1 MIWESNSAWGPAEN
15 MKLNVNNGKAMSE
28 AFRTTMLSKHF
39 FARKILSSVVAAT
52 LVATSA
58 VPASADSFFFR
69 YKQPVSWAPGTD
81 PETPT
86 DPQLGVG
93 NDITIFFTGAIGI
106 AFSKLI
112 PVKTKDVAE
121 WRIQSGNLQDGLGL
135 DPSTGIVSGMPAG
148 KTTAKKAVLL
158 GYDTGGRLIARAA
171 ITSRFHNPAGQ
182 ATNFTF
188 YGHSN
193 KYMHRQIPATV
204 PIAKW
209 ESIGDLPDDFHT
221 ETRYF
226 AGTPSQEYSTGI
238 GFIGYDYMDKEVA
251 FTFGDLIVQDTPVIE
266 HIADQM
272 RHPSKNFLITPTVE
286 YRIGELKYRLVP
298 LDGTPKNTGFNT
310 KTGRLS
316 TNIPTFNTSMRFQI
330 EVTDVD
336 GVVGS
341 SNVFKLTT
349 ASPDVDMSKM
359 RNQTGTVNA
368 AYSLQLTGKDLS
380 GDINWKVLAGELPDG
395 ISLDAETGEI
405 SGTPTRVETKTG
417 IVIGAV
423 TSDGGSGQTP
433 AFDFTIYP
441 EEIGV
446 AFQPVETRIGRPFVT
461 VGPVMGTGVRSP
473 FSFDLAAGAVLDDAI
488 SVDLDTVVVSGTAE
502 TAGDYSVP
510 FDFINGDGR
519 QKTFVQPITVHD
531 LLALAYEPEITV
543 YRRTPAAVQP
553 SSVAGLIGSGEFK
566 LTSGTLPEG
575 LSVDPSSGD
584 IVGTP
589 KDMGSAVDLT
599 VTLSDES
606 GESVVSNDFEIE
618 VQDRPPVEVA
628 VGAVQVERFI
638 DNAVTTTTA
647 QNVYDGVTYE
657 LVAGTLPAG
666 LTFDEDGVIRGNTQE
681 LVGEYGGLQV
691 QATDGEG
698 YVGLSPVFSITVI
711 EPKSLSPL
719 NPANGTSD
727 VAATW
732 AEDAPFAFDLPIPSN
747 AYGTVSYDFP
757 SLPDGIAVVG
767 GQLVGTVAEP
777 GVYVF
782 PFTLIDDA
790 RRTLSGNFTLTILEP
805 MTAALEGRGKTGDVE
820 NDDISFEIPRG
831 GDTVISASVKDAI
844 GNVTYAYQGA
854 LPDGLAYADGKIT
867 GKPTTQD
874 QTGEF
879 TLVLTDEAGTTV
891 NLHAKV
897 VIAARVPL
905 TLTYAVPSPA
915 GFVGTSISAIKPSVV
930 DAIGAVTYIQK
941 GALPPGISFDGNTGY
956 FYGMPTEANWF
967 QGIEVTATDSEG
979 TTYAGTYG
987 PFAMGISMKGSP
999 AMPGTTTF
1007 TVRAAEPF
1015 ERTIDVGNAI
1025 KPIVF
1030 ATPSGD
1036 PLPHGLTLGQ
1046 FDGKISGAFPTIG
1059 KYVAGAVTAIDSF
1072 SREKTTNVKFVAV
1085 GPLAIAA
1092 PAATTFNQ
1100 YSIISAQAPA
1110 TNVIGTAKYELVSGT
1125 LPSFL
1130 SLNPSTGYISGPAD
1144 AKGTW
1149 GGLAVKVTDST
1160 ASTATTESFSI
1171 TIGDRLPLEMNTA
1184 DTYAVV
1190 ANKNY
1195 RLSMPVVNEV
1205 GAVTFVQTGAL
1216 PDGISFD
1223 VKRGMFSGNA
1233 RAIGT
1238 FPLTVTVTDSVGASV
1253 TRTFSLVIDT
1263 NGKPINLAVTDF
1275 LTKVGEPIV
1284 TKIPG
1289 YSNHVGAVQFWA
1301 DETLGDYGLTIDPN
1315 TGVISGTATQLMD
1328 FTPNVHISDASLRVT
1343 SRPISIK
1350 VVPDLVAN
1358 VPARIDLPVNKRVYP
1373 YISVSADNGIGT
1385 MDWSIEG
1392 TLPKGLSF
1400 STRLRRFA
1408 GTPSEIG
1415 TFPIKLTV
1423 AERDGFKQKSTVSV
1437 DVVVVSDGIAPTVSV
1452 TTAPIGYYT
1461 HTRSSIVPRYQ
1472 NAKTGD
1478 VLELAPGSAPLP
1490 PGYAFTKTG
1499 SGSYVISHTPGAMTD
1514 KGIYAGIKVR
1524 VTAADGLYGESEPFT
1539 IVLKNPF
1546 NYIATPM
1553 QNVRAY
1559 DPVSIPVPGTTS
1571 GTTTGTVAYS
1581 FYSDFSNGTLK
1592 IDPVTGV
1599 ITGYVT
1605 RSGTVGVRGV
1615 DSHNGVILRSTSYTV
1630 SFSAQVLSVSTTPAK
1645 QFTFTGM
1652 NFPTSYVTK
1661 IKNGAP
1667 NAVMS
1672 LGGLV
1677 PPGLS
1682 ADPVTGAVVGAA
1694 TTAGVYPVQL
1704 VYTDPNQTLV
1714 TPFTVDV
1721 EQAAPAGKGYRYLR
1735 IAITDKSDHLYN
1747 LKIKSAGGQNIMY
1760 LVTKGNGNL
1769 VASVYN
1775 QLVGG
1780 HNAISFPTGGFQ
1792 VFELPT
1798 YLDKGLI
1805 EAKGHGSATVVY
1817 SASVDGQT
1825 WVEIGTQ
1832 VNSEAPTASFQF
1844 KESTDLFAF
1853 NGNALASA
1861 SAQVPYSFDLKTLVD
1876 ASSLDGISASNL
1888 TWTWSVDPNRDT
1900 STTMA
1905 TLPAGLSISGSTLTG
1920 TPTVEGTYAVVL
1932 KGTYGAR
1939 SVSKAFQIVVGAS
1952 GDLFAFNSTALPQ
1965 GMAQFAY
1972 SFDLRTLVDTSTLQG
1987 ITASNLTWAWS
1998 VDPNRDTSTTMPD
2011 LPAGLSISGSTLR
2024 GTPTA
2029 EGTYAVVLTGT
2040 YGARSVSKPFQL
2052 VVTPLVASMSLQGAT
2067 LQSGERWVTPF
2078 NVDMFQ
2084 HLTAPGVTLSEVKWT
2099 VVTTGVVAQ
2108 SGEAVGFP
2116 ADLALG
2122 NTTGLITG
2130 TSSSVGKWRF
2140 AVKATWKTLSA
2151 QAEYVIEITGQPT
2164 TEYKFTKIA
2173 AGDEH
2178 TCGIT
2183 TSGKVACW
2191 GKGGNGRLGNNMTV
2205 NSAVPVDVAGMAQNT
2220 SISDLALASTGSC
2233 GVTSTGSLVCWG
2245 SAGSNDQYS
2254 LGASGL
2260 FAKAAPNYASGV
2272 TEMGIKYMHGCYV
2285 VSGAVKCQGW
2295 NGDYMPTG
2303 EFASVYWV
2311 YDPYPVTGLATGQKA
2326 VTVGGDHSCALSTT
2340 GSVKCWGLRAEG
2352 RLGNNAPATSGTR
2365 TPVQVAG
2372 LGSGAKAVEAGR
2384 EFTCA
2389 ITSANG
2395 VRCWGNNAYGQ
2406 IGDNSNTNRNQP
2418 VDVYGLTSGVQ
2429 QIVAGYAHAC
2439 ALTTTGGVKCWGNNA
2454 NGRLGNGST
2463 LTSNVPVDVL
2473 GLSSGVKNIAAG
2485 LYHTCALL
2493 ADGTHKCWGLNTSGQ
2508 LGDGTFVNRTTP

>member
-1 MIWESNSAWGPAEN
+1 MGLEFSALGASRN
-15 MKLNVNNGKAMSE
+15 MKLKLNNGKAMPE
-28 AFRTTMLSKHF
+28 AFRTTTVSKHF
-39 FARKILSSVVAAT
+39 SARKILSSVVAAT

-69 YKQPVSWAPGTD
+69 YKQPASWSPGTD
-81 PETPT
+81 PEIPT

-148 KTTAKKAVLL
+148 KTNQKKAVLV
-158 GYDTGGRLIARAA
+158 GYDVGGRLIARAT

-182 ATNFTF
+182 ATDFTF
-188 YGHSN
+188 YGHTS
-193 KYMHRQIPATV
+193 KYMYRQIPATV

-221 ETRYF
+221 EGRYF
-226 AGTPSQEYSTGI
+226 AGTPLQEYTTGV
-238 GFIGYDYMDKEVA
+238 GFIGYDFMDKEVA
-251 FTFGDLIVQDTPVIE
+251 FTYGDLIVQDTPVIE

-272 RHPSKNFLITPTVE
+272 RHPSKNFVVTPTVQ
-286 YRIGELKYRLVP
+286 YKIGEVKYRLVP
-298 LDGTPKNTGFNT
+298 LDGTPKITGFNT

-316 TNIPTFNTSMRFQI
+316 TNIPTFNTSMRFRI

-368 AYSLQLTGKDLS
+368 LYSLQLTGKDLS
-380 GDINWKVLAGELPDG
+380 GDINWKILAGELPDG

-405 SGTPTRVETKTG
+405 FGTPTRVETKTG

-461 VGPVMGTGVRSP
+461 AGPVMGTGVKSP

-488 SVDLDTVVVSGTAE
+488 SVDFDTVVVSGTAE

-510 FDFINGDGR
+510 FDFTNGDGR

-531 LLALAYEPEITV
+531 LLSLAYEPEITV
-543 YRRTPAAVQP
+543 YRRTPA
-553 SSVAGLIGSGEFK
+553 SVSPTSVTGMIGSGAFK
-566 LTSGTLPEG
+566 LTSGTLPKG
-575 LSVDPSSGD
+575 LQIDPSGA

-589 KDMGSAVDLT
+589 EEMGTSVDLA
-599 VTLSDES
+599 VTLTDES
-606 GESVVSNDFEIE
+606 GESVASNDFEIE
-618 VQDRPPVEVA
+618 VQDRPPVEVSA
-628 VGAVQVERFI
+628 GAVQVERFV
-638 DNAVTTTTA
+638 DNAVITTTS

-657 LVAGTLPAG
+657 LVAGTLPDG
-666 LTFDEDGVIRGNTQE
+666 LTFDEDGVIRGNTTE
-681 LVGEYGGLQV
+681 LAGEYGGLQV

-711 EPKSLSPL
+711 EPKNLSPL

-727 VAATW
+727 VEATW
-732 AEDAPFAFDLPIPSN
+732 AEDVPFAFDLPMPAN
-747 AYGTVSYDFP
+747 AYGTVSYSFS
-757 SLPDGIAVVG
+757 SLPNGIAVVG
-767 GQLVGTVAEP
+767 GQLVGTVDEP

-805 MTAALEGRGKTGDVE
+805 MSATLQGRGKTGDE
-820 NDDISFEIPRG
+820 ETDDVLFEIPRG
-831 GDTVISASVKDAI
+831 GDTVLAPSIKDAI
-844 GNVTYAYQGA
+844 GNVTYTFQGT
-854 LPDGLAYADGKIT
+854 LPDGLDYADGKIT

-879 TLVLTDEAGTTV
+879 TIILTDEAGSIAK
-891 NLHAKV
+891 LHAKV

-905 TLTYAVPSPA
+905 TLTYTVPSPA
-915 GFVGTSISAIKPSVV
+915 GFVGTSMLPIKPVVV
-930 DAIGAVTYIQK
+930 DAIGAVTYTQK
-941 GALPPGISFDGNTGY
+941 GTLPPGISFDGNTGY
-956 FYGMPTEANWF
+956 FYGLPTEANWF

-979 TTYAGTYG
+979 TSFAGTYG
-987 PFAMGISMKGSP
+987 PFVMGISMKGVP

-1015 ERTIDVGNAI
+1015 ERTLDVGNAI
-1025 KPIVF
+1025 KPVVF
-1030 ATPSGD
+1030 GTPSGA
-1036 PLPHGLTLGQ
+1036 PLAFGLTLGQ
-1046 FDGKISGAFPTIG
+1046 FDGKISGTFPEPG
-1059 KYVAGAVTAIDSF
+1059 KYDAGAVTAIDSF

-1085 GPLAIAA
+1085 GPLAIAE
-1092 PAATTFNQ
+1092 PTATTFNQ
-1100 YSIISAQAPA
+1100 YLSVSAQAVA
-1110 TNVIGTAKYELVSGT
+1110 TNVIGAAKYELVSGS

-1130 SLNPSTGYISGPAD
+1130 SLDPNTGYISGSAD

-1160 ASTATTESFSI
+1160 GSSATTGAFSI
-1171 TIGDRLPLEMNTA
+1171 TIGDRLPLEMATA
-1184 DTYAVV
+1184 DTYNVV
-1190 ANKNY
+1190 ANKTFKLN
-1195 RLSMPVVNEV
+1195 MPVVNAV

-1216 PDGISFD
+1216 PEGISFD
-1223 VKRGMFSGNA
+1223 AKKGSFSGVA
-1233 RAIGT
+1233 RVIGS
-1238 FPLTVTVTDSVGASV
+1238 FPVSVTVTDSVGASV
-1253 TRTFSLVIDT
+1253 SRVFSLVIDT
-1263 NGKPINLAVTDF
+1263 NGKPINLTVTDF
-1275 LTKVGEPIV
+1275 VTKVGFPISTTLPV
-1284 TKIPG
+1284 

-1301 DETLGDYGLTIDPN
+1301 DETLADYGLTIDPD
-1315 TGVISGTATQLMD
+1315 TGVISGTATQFMD

-1343 SRPISIK
+1343 SKPINIK

-1358 VPARIDLPVNKRVYP
+1358 VPARIDLPVSKRVYP
-1373 YISVSADNGIGT
+1373 YITVSADNGIGT
-1385 MDWSIEG
+1385 LDWSIEG

-1400 STRLRRFA
+1400 STKQRRFA
-1408 GTPSEIG
+1408 GTPSEMG

-1423 AERDGFKQKSTVSV
+1423 TERDGFHQTASV
-1437 DVVVVSDGIAPTVSV
+1437 NVEIVVVSDGIAPSVSV
-1452 TTAPIGYYT
+1452 TPSAVGYYT
-1461 HTRSSIVPRYQ
+1461 QTRYTITPSYKNS
-1472 NAKTGD
+1472 KTGD
-1478 VLELAPGSAPLP
+1478 VLTLAPDSAPLP
-1490 PGYAFTKTG
+1490 PGFSIMKNT
-1499 SGSYVISHTPGAMTD
+1499 SGVYYLYHAVGALTD
-1514 KGIYAGIKVR
+1514 KGIYPGIKVR
-1524 VTAADGLYGESEPFT
+1524 VTSTDGLYGDSEPFT
-1539 IVLKNPF
+1539 LILKTPYGYNYQKMDVL
-1546 NYIATPM
+1546 
-1553 QNVRAY
+1553 AY
-1559 DPVSIPVPGTTS
+1559 DPVSFPVPTPY
-1571 GTTTGTVAYS
+1571 TGAPVGNVTYS
-1581 FYSDFSNGTLK
+1581 FSSDFTGGTLK
-1592 IDPVTGV
+1592 IDPATGL

-1605 RSGTVGVRGV
+1605 KSGSVWVRV
-1615 DSHNGVILRSTSYTV
+1615 MDTYNGATLRSTTYPVT
-1630 SFSAQVLSVSTTPAK
+1630 FTTKVLSVTTPAN
-1645 QFTFTGM
+1645 QVTFTGISYP
-1652 NFPTSYVTK
+1652 NYVTTLT
-1661 IKNGAP
+1661 
-1667 NAVMS
+1667 NARQSGVMS

-1677 PPGLS
+1677 APGLS
-1682 ADPVTGAVVGAA
+1682 VDPVSGALSGIA
-1694 TTAGVYPVQL
+1694 TTAGVYPMEL
-1704 VYTDPNQTLV
+1704 IYTDQNQSLA
-1714 TPFTVDV
+1714 TPFTVNV
-1721 EQAAPAGKGYRYLR
+1721 EQSAPAGKGYKFLK
-1735 IAITDKSDHLYN
+1735 IAVTNKSDHLSN
-1747 LKIKSAGGQNIMY
+1747 LSIKSAGGSDIMH
-1760 LVTKGNGNL
+1760 LVSKDDGNL
-1769 VASVYN
+1769 STIVYN
-1775 QLVGG
+1775 QLIGAHNTVNFSSGG
-1780 HNAISFPTGGFQ
+1780 YQ
-1792 VFELPT
+1792 VFELPVYMT
-1798 YLDKGLI
+1798 KGSI
-1805 EAKGHGSATVVY
+1805 IATGHGSATVVY

-1832 VNSEAPTASFQF
+1832 VNITKPTASFEF

-1853 NGNALASA
+1853 NGNALAQA

-1876 ASSLDGISASNL
+1876 ASSLDGITASNL
-1888 TWTWSVDPNRDT
+1888 SWTWTVDPDRDT

-1932 KGTYGAR
+1932 KGTYGGR
-1939 SVSKAFQIVVGAS
+1939 SVSKAFQIVVGAP

-1987 ITASNLTWAWS
+1987 ITASNLTWTWA
-1998 VDPNRDTSTTMPD
+1998 VDPNRDTSTTMAD

-2040 YGARSVSKPFQL
+2040 YGARSVSKSFQL

-2078 NVDMFQ
+2078 NVDMFPY
-2084 HLTAPGVTLSEVKWT
+2084 LTAPGVTLSEVKWT

-2108 SGEAVGFP
+2108 SGETVGFP
-2116 ADLALG
+2116 AELALG
-2122 NTTGLITG
+2122 NTTGQITG

-2164 TEYKFTKIA
+2164 AQYKFTKIA

-2183 TSGKVACW
+2183 TTGKVACW
-2191 GKGGNGRLGNNMTV
+2191 GKGASARLGNNMSV
-2205 NSAVPVDVAGMAQNT
+2205 NSTVPVDVAGIGQT
-2220 SISDLALASTGSC
+2220 TTISDLASSVSGSC
-2233 GVTSTGSLVCWG
+2233 AITSTGALTCWG
-2245 SAGSNDQYS
+2245 SAGSNDQYA

-2260 FAKAAPNYASGV
+2260 FAKPAPNFTTGV
-2272 TEMGIKYMHGCYV
+2272 TEMGLKGSHGCYV
-2285 VSGAVKCQGW
+2285 VGGAVKCQGL
-2295 NGDYMPTG
+2295 NGDYMPVG
-2303 EFASVYWV
+2303 DVSSEIWV
-2311 YDPYPVTGLATGQKA
+2311 YSPYSVATLTTGQKA
-2326 VTVGGDHSCALSTT
+2326 VTVGADHSCALSTA
-2340 GSVKCWGLRAEG
+2340 GAVKCWGYRGDG
-2352 RLGNNAPATSGTR
+2352 RLGNNSPSTAGTR
-2365 TPVQVAG
+2365 TPVQVVG
-2372 LGSGAKAVEAGR
+2372 LSSGAKAVEAGAD
-2384 EFTCA
+2384 FTCA
-2389 ITSANG
+2389 INSANG
-2395 VRCWGNNAYGQ
+2395 VKCWGVNTYGQ
-2406 IGDNSNTNRNQP
+2406 LGDNSTTTRNQP

-2429 QIVAGYAHAC
+2429 QIAVGKQHAC
-2439 ALTTTGGVKCWGNNA
+2439 ALNAAGGVKCWGNNG
-2454 NGRLGNGST
+2454 NGRLGNGAT
-2463 LTSNVPVDVL
+2463 VTSSVPVDVQ
-2473 GLSSGVKNIAAG
+2473 GLSSGVIGISAG

-2493 ADGTHKCWGLNTSGQ
+2493 ADQTYRCWGSNSVGQ
-2508 LGDGTFVNRTTP
+2508 LGDGTLVGRTSPAM